1 MRMPLPVVFALALSA
16 CAGNV
21 RQQERAVFDLGPA
34 AIVWQA
40 DALPLRRVE
49 VAAPSWLATSA
60 IHYRLLYA
68 EPERRLAYTESRWAA
83 PPAEL
88 VERAL
93 NRQPAAHAGGCR
105 LRLDIDEWVQVFDD
119 PQRSSVVLELRATL
133 LPMHGEEA
141 LARKA
146 FAVAQ
151 AAPSADARGGVQAG
165 TAAVRMAAGAV
176 GGWLAQTAVATPGIA
191 KRCVGATASSLP
203 AAR

>member
-1 MRMPLPVVFALALSA
+1 MRLPLPVLLALALGA

-40 DALPLRRVE
+40 DALPLQRVE

-105 LRLDIDEWVQVFDD
+105 LRIDIDEWVQVFDD
-119 PQRSSVVLELRATL
+119 PQRSRVVLELRAAL
-133 LPMHGEEA
+133 LPARGDGA

-146 FAVAQ
+146 FAAVQ
-151 AAPSADARGGVQAG
+151 AAPSADARGGVKAG
-165 TAAVRMAAGAV
+165 ADAVRVAAGDIGA
-176 GGWLAQTAVATPGIA
+176 WLAQTARAMPALAQRCAVAQP
-191 KRCVGATASSLP
+191 LP